1 MFYRTNKTYQT
12 LKVEF
17 MKQHLTINDDIIL
30 EPDKRNDKDN
40 HSKDVTL
47 LSQYWVE
54 SSGPTTWK
62 TLEKYKNKA
71 IILNGLFMLYWLI
84 RLRKQFFLSLVV
96 LILSTLNFGF
106 FIKLNNAT
114 SESREKESIRLLSYN
129 VRLFNYYE
137 AKEKRKEA
145 PEKFETIVREINPD
159 LLFIQAF
166 KEEKDMEFSAYPY
179 KYVDY
184 NDSKKLFGHAIYSKY
199 PIINQGA
206 FSFEQSNNNAL
217 WADVKIAED
226 TIRIYNVH
234 LQSMRIIAKVAYI
247 QETGTD
253 FIKNKISYAFVKQER
268 QVRLLR
274 KHMEASPHKNII
286 VAGDFNNT
294 PFSYNY
300 KKLKGDMKDAF
311 LEKGSGI
318 GTTFYFD
325 GFPLRIDYILVSP
338 NVKVKQFHT
347 VKETFS
353 DHQAIWADI
362 DLNTP

>member
-1 MFYRTNKTYQT
+1 MRRLGCLGSLIFYANS
-12 LKVEF
+12 LVAF
-17 MKQHLTINDDIIL
+17 LL
-30 EPDKRNDKDN
+30 
-40 HSKDVTL
+40 L
-47 LSQYWVE
+47 LSFVLPYLP
-54 SSGPTTWK
+54 PTRFPTVSM
-62 TLEKYKNKA
+62 LSLGVFPL
-71 IILNGLFMLYWLI
+71 IILNGIFMLYWLI
-84 RLRKQFFLSLVV
+84 RLRKQFFLSLIV
-96 LILSTLNFGF
+96 LILATLNFGF
-106 FIKLNNAT
+106 FIKFDNST
-114 SESREKESIRLLSYN
+114 SESREKDSIRLLSYN

-137 AKEKRKEA
+137 AKEKRNEA

-166 KEEKDMEFSAYPY
+166 KEEKEMDFSAYPY

-199 PIINQGA
+199 PIIDQGA

-226 TIRIYNVH
+226 TFRIYNVH

-253 FIKNKISYAFVKQER
+253 FIKNKISHAFVKQER

>member
-1 MFYRTNKTYQT
+1 MKRLGCLGSLIFYANS
-12 LKVEF
+12 LVAF
-17 MKQHLTINDDIIL
+17 LL
-30 EPDKRNDKDN
+30 
-40 HSKDVTL
+40 L
-47 LSQYWVE
+47 LSFVLPYLPP
-54 SSGPTTWK
+54 SRFPTISV
-62 TLEKYKNKA
+62 LSLGVFPL
-71 IILNGLFMLYWLI
+71 IILNGLFLLYWLI
-84 RLRKQFFLSLVV
+84 RMRKQFLLSLIV
-96 LILSTLNFGF
+96 LILATLNFGF
-106 FIKLNNAT
+106 FIKFDNST
-114 SESREKESIRLLSYN
+114 SESKGQESIRLLSYN

-137 AKEKRKEA
+137 AREKRRVA
-145 PEKFETIVREINPD
+145 PGEFETLVREVDPD
-159 LLFIQAF
+159 LMFIQAF
-166 KEEKDMEFSAYPY
+166 KEEKDMDFSAFPY

-184 NDSKKLFGHAIYSKY
+184 NDSKKLFGHSIYSKY
-199 PIINQGA
+199 PIIDQGA
-206 FSFEQSNNNAL
+206 FSFRESNNNAL

-226 TIRIYNVH
+226 TIRVYNVH

-247 QETGTD
+247 QETGTE
-253 FIKNKISYAFVKQER
+253 FIKNKISHAFAKQER

-274 KHMEASPHKNII
+274 KHMEASPYKTQI

-294 PFSYNY
+294 SFSYNY

-338 NVKVKQFHT
+338 NVKVQQFHT